1 MERADSAGWAFA
13 VEHFGAVDLG
23 DQRRKQ
29 RLLATVAR
37 VIEHPGGSLPQK
49 MQSPAALKGL
59 YRLVQNDRVTHESVL
74 APHRQLT
81 LDRMRKEKVVLVI
94 HDTTELDFTGKKSL
108 KDLGQVGN
116 GSQRGY
122 LCHQSLAVVPQTR
135 EVLGLA
141 QQTLYCRPQV
151 PADEPREAKRQR
163 QNRESR
169 LWQQGCEKIGSLP
182 QDVLGVDVADRAADL
197 FEFLD
202 YEHRNGRSYVVRSLH
217 NRQIGADDEPEVEQ
231 AGRACRLHDYARGLP
246 DLGRKTLSVPAR
258 QGQPAREAV
267 VRVAAAAVRLLPPR
281 HPRGEHGNE
290 PLTTWV
296 VHVREIDPPAGVEPL
311 EWLLLTNVA
320 VERFEQAC
328 QCVQWY
334 ECRWIIEEYH
344 KCQKTGCDIQSPQFE
359 YEARL
364 EPVLALLSVTAL
376 WLLRLRDAGRGC
388 DAETRPAREI
398 VPEAHVEVLSA
409 WRFQTV
415 RELNAKEF
423 VYALARLGGHQNR
436 KRDGS
441 PGWLTLWRGWT
452 KLDLMVQ
459 GSRALLVAHERSG

>member
-1 MERADSAGWAFA
+1 MDLADSAGRAFA
-13 VEHFGAVDLG
+13 LKHFAAVDLG
-23 DQRRKQ
+23 DQRRTQ
-29 RLLATVAR
+29 RLLATVTR
-37 VIEHPGGSLPQK
+37 IIEHPSGSLPQK

-59 YRLVQNDRVTHESVL
+59 YRLAQNERVTHESVL
-74 APHRQLT
+74 APHRRLT
-81 LDRMRKEKVVLVI
+81 LERMREEDVVLVI
-94 HDTTELDFTGKKSL
+94 HDATELDFTGKKSL
-108 KDLGQVGN
+108 KNLGQLGN

-122 LCHQSLAVVPQTR
+122 LCHQSLAVVPETR

-141 QQTLYCRPQV
+141 QQTLYCRPEV
-151 PADEPREAKRQR
+151 PADESRDAKRQR

-169 LWQQGCEKIGSLP
+169 LWQQGCEKIGLAP
-182 QDVLGVDVADRAADL
+182 PGKLWVDVADRGADL

-217 NRQIGADDEPEVEQ
+217 NRQIAAEEPQVEQ
-231 AGRACRLHDYARGLP
+231 AGGPCRLHDSARALP
-246 DLGRKTLSVPAR
+246 DLGRKTVSVPAR

-267 VRVAAAAVRLLPPR
+267 VRVAAAAVRLLPPQ

-290 PLTTWV
+290 PLATWV
-296 VHVREIDPPAGVEPL
+296 VHVREVDPPAGVEPL

-320 VERFEQAC
+320 VEHFEHAC
-328 QCVQWY
+328 QRVEWY
-334 ECRWIIEEYH
+334 ARRWIIEEYH

-364 EPVLALLSVTAL
+364 QPVLAILSVVAL
-376 WLLRLRDAGRGC
+376 WLLQLRDAGRAP
-388 DAETRPAREI
+388 DAESRPAREI
-398 VPEAHVEVLSA
+398 VPQSHVEVLSA

-415 RELNAKEF
+415 CDLSVKQF
-423 VYALARLGGHQNR
+423 LYALARLGGHQNR
-436 KRDGS
+436 KRDGN

-459 GSRALLVAHERSG
+459 GARALLVARERSG